1 MKKLFKNNV
10 LGKKSYMM
18 NEDRMLVMQAVL
30 AGQIG
35 VEHVT
40 LDEIV
45 MCEDILFEEYA
56 ATVTPFQTY
65 HVVQ

>member
-1 MKKLFKNNV
+1 MKRLSKSNALNRKNFM
-10 LGKKSYMM
+10 L
-18 NEDRMLVMQAVL
+18 NEDRMLVMQAVMQ
-30 AGQIG
+30 GQIG

-56 ATVTPFQTY
+56 ASVTPFQTY

>member
-1 MKKLFKNNV
+1 
-10 LGKKSYMM
+10 MM

-30 AGQIG
+30 DGQIG

-40 LDEIV
+40 TEEIV
-45 MCEDILFEEYA
+45 MCEDMLFEEYA
-56 ATVTPFQTY
+56 ASVTPFQTY

>member
-1 MKKLFKNNV
+1 MKRLSKNNA
-10 LGKKSYMM
+10 LSKISCTM